1 MSDQLNGVV
10 NGYYVC
16 NTERDVELSNRIAAR
31 NMPSRP
37 LQPQFSMRPVSTKYA
52 LLPII
57 DRRAPA
63 SVPIHKEPTYS
74 VENVFNP
81 GDAQAPWSGFAT
93 NVNDESSLRGMFFAL
108 QNCEQKEYVPSSNSD
123 MYHVEAV
130 GRKEEQQFP
139 GLFQEQTFAPFNPN
153 TCDLGG
159 NLFNNSTRIQLMNSD
174 CCDDKCLPKNR

>member
-74 VENVFNP
+74 VEPLGNQAKIERKRVRFLSKLEVNAKNLGKVF
-81 GDAQAPWSGFAT
+81 
-93 NVNDESSLRGMFFAL
+93 FF
-108 QNCEQKEYVPSSNSD
+108 QGIFRFD
-123 MYHVEAV
+123 
-130 GRKEEQQFP
+130 
-139 GLFQEQTFAPFNPN
+139 
-153 TCDLGG
+153 
-159 NLFNNSTRIQLMNSD
+159 
-174 CCDDKCLPKNR
+174 

>member
-63 SVPIHKEPTYS
+63 SIPIHKEPTYN
-74 VENVFNP
+74 VETVFNP
-81 GDAQAPWSGFAT
+81 GDAQAPWSGFSAKI
-93 NVNDESSLRGMFFAL
+93 NDESTLRNQFFAL
-108 QNCEQKEYVPSSNSD
+108 QNCPHTQYIPSTNSD
-123 MYHVEAV
+123 MYKVHVSGKPV
-130 GRKEEQQFP
+130 QQTHPNLFKTEQFDN
-139 GLFQEQTFAPFNPN
+139 FNPN
-153 TCDLGG
+153 TCNTGY
-159 NLFNNSTRIQLMNSD
+159 NLFNNCTRQQL
-174 CCDDKCLPKNR
+174 KN

>member
-1 MSDQLNGVV
+1 MDIM
-10 NGYYVC
+10 YV
-16 NTERDVELSNRIAAR
+16 TPRDVELSNRIAAR

-108 QNCEQKEYVPSSNSD
+108 QNCEQKEYVPSIVTCITLKRLVGKKSNSFLVCFKSRLL
-123 MYHVEAV
+123 HHSI
-130 GRKEEQQFP
+130 
-139 GLFQEQTFAPFNPN
+139 QTHAI
-153 TCDLGG
+153 
-159 NLFNNSTRIQLMNSD
+159 R
-174 CCDDKCLPKNR
+174 